1 MTINDLKSNEI
12 NQENKWAITD
22 EDRKQIESQ
31 EENLTKIQS
40 EKTEQKNI
48 QSSQADFLKKK
59 LNLNDWVTAETS
71 ESKIYWPA
79 QVMMSHLADTKKLQT
94 IKSMQSDWFKSL
106 GSRQLSVIFWDIMN
120 ATDYKGIL
128 QSIKDSADRLISS
141 DNTQSH
147 EKWIKM
153 VIDAQ
158 KELQNRNDE
167 WYAKDVISDFLYLL
181 NEAFQERYLSLH
193 WDYYQT
199 SERKEEIKKMKEKAK
214 NVKVS

>member
-79 QVMMSHLADTKKLQT
+79 QVMMSHLADAKKLQT

-106 GSRQLSVIFWDIMN
+106 WSRQLSVIFWDIMN
-120 ATDYKGIL
+120 ATDYKEIL

-141 DNTQSH
+141 DNAQSH

-167 WYAKDVISDFLYLL
+167 WYAKDVISNFLYLL
-181 NEAFQERYLSLH
+181 NEAFQERYLNLH

-199 SERKEEIKKMKEKAK
+199 SERKEEVKKMKEKAK

>member
-1 MTINDLKSNEI
+1 
-12 NQENKWAITD
+12 
-22 EDRKQIESQ
+22 
-31 EENLTKIQS
+31 
-40 EKTEQKNI
+40 
-48 QSSQADFLKKK
+48 
-59 LNLNDWVTAETS
+59 
-71 ESKIYWPA
+71 
-79 QVMMSHLADTKKLQT
+79 
-94 IKSMQSDWFKSL
+94 
-106 GSRQLSVIFWDIMN
+106 
-120 ATDYKGIL
+120 
-128 QSIKDSADRLISS
+128 
-141 DNTQSH
+141 
-147 EKWIKM
+147 M

>member
-12 NQENKWAITD
+12 NQENKWVITD

-79 QVMMSHLADTKKLQT
+79 QVMMSHLTDTKKLQT

-106 GSRQLSVIFWDIMN
+106 WSRQLSVIFWEVMN
-120 ATDYKGIL
+120 ATDYKEIL

-158 KELQNRNDE
+158 KELKNRNDE
-167 WYAKDVISDFLYLL
+167 WYAKDVISNFLYLL
-181 NEAFQERYLSLH
+181 NEAFQERYLNLH

-199 SERKEEIKKMKEKAK
+199 SERKEEVKKMKEKAK

>member
-12 NQENKWAITD
+12 NQENKWVITD

-79 QVMMSHLADTKKLQT
+79 QVMMSHLTDIKKLQT

-106 GSRQLSVIFWDIMN
+106 WSRQLSVIFWDVMN
-120 ATDYKGIL
+120 ATDYKDIL

-167 WYAKDVISDFLYLL
+167 WYAKNVISNFLYLL
-181 NEAFQERYLSLH
+181 NEAFQERYLKLH

-199 SERKEEIKKMKEKAK
+199 SERKEEVKKMKEKTK